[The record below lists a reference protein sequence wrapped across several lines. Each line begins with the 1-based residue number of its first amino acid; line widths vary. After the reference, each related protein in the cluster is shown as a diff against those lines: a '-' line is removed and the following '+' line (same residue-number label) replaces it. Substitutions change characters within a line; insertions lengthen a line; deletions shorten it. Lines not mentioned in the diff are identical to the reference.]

1 MLNARYC
8 TGDTIVLKARTRGSV
23 QPKGTGQILT
33 VLPITY
39 GLARYR
45 VRLNGENFDRNID
58 EDDIDTEASTARVIE
73 VNRSSAHQKT
83 GSSWIDLSALKT
95 RK

>member
-1 MLNARYC
+1 MPNVRYH

-23 QPKGTGQILT
+23 QPKGTGQILA

-73 VNRSSAHQKT
+73 VNRASAHQKA

>member
-1 MLNARYC
+1 MLNVHYR

-23 QPKGTGQILT
+23 QPKGTGQILA

-39 GLARYR
+39 GVARYR

-58 EDDIDTEASTARVIE
+58 ADDIDTSTAHVIE
-73 VNRSSAHQKT
+73 VARASVHPKT
-83 GSSWIDLSALKT
+83 GKSWIDLSVLKT
-95 RK
+95 RE